1 MKQSV
6 YENET
11 TAVTGGKKSYESGGD
26 QAEMMKK
33 AEGAARPGP
42 AHKAL
47 DALVGN
53 WKAEVKCWADPG
65 GAPEVSQGM
74 AESKWILEGH
84 FLQQDFHGEMMG
96 RPFHGRSLM
105 GFDNTRQVFNSVWVS
120 DMQTSMFTTEGKGD
134 NGYKTLTLEGTAS
147 CPATGRT
154 DIPMKTVF
162 RLLSPDKFL
171 FEMFD
176 GSKGANAKTMEITY
190 TRR

>member
-11 TAVTGGKKSYESGGD
+11 TAVTGGKRSYETGGD

-33 AEGAARPGP
+33 AEEAARPGP

-65 GAPEVSQGM
+65 GAPEVSQGT
-74 AESKWILEGH
+74 AEAKWILEGH

-96 RPFHGRSLM
+96 RPFNGRSLM
-105 GFDNTRQVFNSVWVS
+105 GFDNSKQVFNSVWVS

-134 NGYKTLTLEGTAS
+134 NGNKTLTLEGTAS

-162 RLLSPDKFL
+162 RLLSRDKFV